1 MKNILNYRAREE
13 KFFLDYLP
21 DELFINLTE
30 PQRINFRKLRENHL
44 LIQKAE
50 SEIRD
55 LYSEIKDKKEQIKKI
70 KYKIE
75 GTTERPG
82 YILKMQSAKT
92 ELNKLIINF
101 SFSVSIGF
109 RSHKTKKKTNSTPK
123 FYLRIQRT
131 SREFKNIYIGTEE
144 YAKLILE
151 ELTSSSWKTIPVEIV
166 KEEIKLLY
174 GSYVRYFIWKKN
186 WDEFFKEKHSLSS
199 VKDWALD
206 MGKDYLRW

>member
-30 PQRINFRKLRENHL
+30 PQRISFRKLRENHM

-50 SEIRD
+50 SEIED
-55 LYSEIKDKKEQIKKI
+55 LNNEIKERKEHINKI
-70 KYKIE
+70 KHKIE

-82 YILKMQSAKT
+82 YMLKMQSAEA

-109 RSHKTKKKTNSTPK
+109 RSHKTKKKTNGTPK
-123 FYLRIQRT
+123 LYLRIQRKT
-131 SREFKNIYIGTEE
+131 REFKNIYIGTEE

-151 ELTSSSWKTIPVEIV
+151 ELAANSWKTIPTEIV

-186 WDEFFKEKHSLSS
+186 WDEFFKEKHGISS